1 MNTTNKYDNNHNN
14 IVVDAVPI
22 IDNLDS
28 VVINVTN
35 NNLSDNVKLS
45 FALGKTIK
53 FLACIDIFFSFFYAM
68 INFWYF
74 IPLLFGFVGYYGA
87 KNYNSF
93 YTFLYLVYSIMNLLS
108 RIFLFG
114 FFIYQENNDNNEN
127 SPFYYYFLL
136 ALIIFLEIW
145 INKIVFKFYQSL
157 RKLNLNELDILRTNK
172 LKVVRTIYW

>member
-1 MNTTNKYDNNHNN
+1 
-14 IVVDAVPI
+14 
-22 IDNLDS
+22 
-28 VVINVTN
+28 
-35 NNLSDNVKLS
+35 
-45 FALGKTIK
+45 
-53 FLACIDIFFSFFYAM
+53 
-68 INFWYF
+68 
-74 IPLLFGFVGYYGA
+74 
-87 KNYNSF
+87 
-93 YTFLYLVYSIMNLLS
+93 MNLLS